1 MSYVS
6 HCLIKL
12 FVIFFPPSDSGNLS
26 NLGAAIGNCVKRI
39 NKWSVQI
46 NKDKKKEREGES
58 VNERIEN
65 LTKQIKNTGNK
76 LNRDFVGS
84 SHMMRMINNSF
95 RYRYKYCIYN
105 DSPL

>member
-1 MSYVS
+1 MFVAGSFNSGRSRKIVHRRIKEMSYVS

-12 FVIFFPPSDSGNLS
+12 FVIFFLPSDSGNLS

-65 LTKQIKNTGNK
+65 LTK
-76 LNRDFVGS
+76 
-84 SHMMRMINNSF
+84 
-95 RYRYKYCIYN
+95 
-105 DSPL
+105 